1 MSDFNKYKLRINLKS
16 AVMFEQFVGRS
27 FYTMGEDPEDY
38 LKYMY
43 CCLVANND
51 SLLMDYSTFLVLAGD
66 KKTMNWITNQFKTLE
81 KFNSQFSSLTNQE
94 DEKSEDVKVDDNA
107 KPVMMSDVAAS
118 LIIQYKMDANY
129 VMYDMGLY
137 EIKPY
142 LNCAENV
149 KKAEMVEKRFWTYLQ
164 IMPHVDGKKLKKP
177 EQLVSFEWEK
187 GEVKKRAEEDLKNN
201 MTGIKSLIGKKFD
214 WIK

>member
-1 MSDFNKYKLRINLKS
+1 MSDFDKYKIKMNLS
-16 AVMFEQFVGRS
+16 AICMFEQMTKKS
-27 FYTMGEDPEDY
+27 FYRLGEEPEDY
-38 LKYMY
+38 LKLMY

-66 KKTMNWITNQFKTLE
+66 KKTMNWITNKFKTLE
-81 KFNSQFSSLTNQE
+81 KFNSQFINNDNQDDDENNDTKAGVDENQVMLT
-94 DEKSEDVKVDDNA
+94 
-107 KPVMMSDVAAS
+107 DVAAS
-118 LIIQYKMDANY
+118 LIIQHKMDAQF
-129 VMYDMGLY
+129 VMKDLEMYQ
-137 EIKPY
+137 IKPF

-187 GEVKKRAEEDLKNN
+187 GEGKKRAEEDLKNN